1 MTRATKISLLPLA
14 ILTLAGCSTNVN
26 NGIAKETDFV
36 ALADV
41 SSVAI
46 SSVTLKT
53 KTASIAATGNSSK
66 AKQGLV
72 SQAFLPLPQGALP
85 TATYSAHEADFYTDD
100 DFKYATSALSVIGH
114 SDSKNSSYYLVNGLN
129 SLGYVYSDAAKLAS
143 HRAAAKK
150 LLSDDYAYLVTLYNG
165 IKALSTKTA
174 SESGYDKV
182 TIEYTNINATVGYN
196 CVTVKNNGTST
207 TEIRYYLT
215 LDKAGNGFVF
225 TDVIIRQSVTN
236 NASGG
241 VAYSNAEYNLVH
253 GDALEDQVFNLAS
266 MSISMA
272 GLDLSTVPS
281 TAIDQPAI

>member
-53 KTASIAATGNSSK
+53 KTASIAATANSG
-66 AKQGLV
+66 KQALI
-72 SQAFLPLPQGALP
+72 QEAYLPLPQGALP

-100 DFKYATSALSVIGH
+100 DFKYATSALSIIGH

-165 IKALSTKTA
+165 IKALSSMSA
-174 SESGYDKV
+174 SDAGYDKV

>member
-53 KTASIAATGNSSK
+53 KTASIAATANSG
-66 AKQGLV
+66 KQALI
-72 SQAFLPLPQGALP
+72 QEAYLPLPQGALP

-100 DFKYATSALSVIGH
+100 DFKYATSALSIIGH

-165 IKALSTKTA
+165 IKALSSMSA
-174 SESGYDKV
+174 SDAGYDKV

-215 LDKAGNGFVF
+215 LDKVGDGFVF